1 MRRDTLRLSAQNFC
15 STLSSR
21 DEIYGEALES
31 AEVSSVTELVDRY
44 CHVSTMQEQVL
55 VIQPFI
61 RHGILAKTD
70 TNHDLML
77 QESIALVKTLNW
89 KVADH
94 IVVGLPSF
102 QRKHLF
108 GSGKLKLLE
117 EKVASN
123 LKITSVF
130 ISLYQLTITQRL
142 ELERVFSVPVID
154 SKDITWCCKYSTS
167 TRGAGRR
174 GCRWRW
180 PRSPTSRTG

>member
-1 MRRDTLRLSAQNFC
+1 
-15 STLSSR
+15 
-21 DEIYGEALES
+21 
-31 AEVSSVTELVDRY
+31 
-44 CHVSTMQEQVL
+44 MQEQVL

-70 TNHDLML
+70 TNHELML

-142 ELERVFSVPVID
+142 ELERGFSVPVID
-154 SKDITWCCKYSTS
+154 
-167 TRGAGRR
+167 RQ
-174 GCRWRW
+174 
-180 PRSPTSRTG
+180 